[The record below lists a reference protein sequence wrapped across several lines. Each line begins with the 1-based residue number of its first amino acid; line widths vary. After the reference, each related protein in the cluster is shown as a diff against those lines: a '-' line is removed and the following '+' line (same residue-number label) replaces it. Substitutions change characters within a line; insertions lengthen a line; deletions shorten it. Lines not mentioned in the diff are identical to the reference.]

1 MKTAEMGVLIKFPSK
16 QRQDRHLPVVFRSGD
31 VQDKNLKISLHLHS
45 SPLSVLGMLFKT
57 LLLHTAP
64 PPPPSPAYFLQ
75 KDHWDLFAKDF
86 WVALGLKP
94 TAFPQESISFSDCGV

>member
-64 PPPPSPAYFLQ
+64 PLRLPQPISSKKTTGICLL
-75 KDHWDLFAKDF
+75 KTS
-86 WVALGLKP
+86 GLP
-94 TAFPQESISFSDCGV
+94 